1 MPCILNYLTYR
12 KAFTGAEIE
21 NTAAQ
26 TFLKPLQTKNVCL
39 NQIANVYVITDAGSI
54 WCVVVGTKDS
64 QCITFSVYSIKDQWD

>member
-1 MPCILNYLTYR
+1 MLNYLAYR
-12 KAFTGAEIE
+12 KPVTGAEIK
-21 NTAAQ
+21 NAAAS
-26 TFLKPLQTKNVCL
+26 TFLKSLQTKNVCL